1 MRQVYRPLGPF
12 FQAARW
18 VGLVLA
24 LMLGHLLS
32 HAQGL
37 PGSAATT
44 RVDTGQVVAELWVH
58 APQGAGPASRF
69 WLGLSLRHAPEWH
82 TYWRNPGDSGLPTQI
97 ELVHPPAGLQLGEPI
112 WPLPQK
118 LRAGDLTNYG
128 YDGTVLLVVP
138 VQVPPSAD
146 PLTKSWALNITA
158 NWLVCRLEC
167 IPQEANFQVE
177 VPTQLSQAAHAA
189 AFERVFGTQPSRITP
204 STTAEFAQ
212 GLLTV
217 RLHDLPEVMRGQKV
231 SVFPDTP
238 EILASAAETDP
249 RARQQ
254 WEGTSLTLALPL
266 SALRQ
271 AEPRTLDL
279 LLTTGSGPAKR
290 GVWQTVTI
298 AGPWP
303 AALDKP
309 LAPKVALEPSASVG
323 WGFLLAL
330 AGALVGGLI
339 LNLMPCVLP
348 VLALKVLAF
357 ARHAHAVRAH
367 RVAGLAY
374 SGGVLASFALLGAG
388 LLAMRAAGE
397 QLGWGFQL
405 QSPAV
410 VVAMAL
416 LFLAIGLNLLGWF
429 EVGQILPSSWLS
441 MQARHPVLDAA
452 LSGVLAVAV
461 ASPCT
466 APFMGASL
474 GLALTLPAW
483 QAMAIFL
490 TLGLGLALPYLLAS
504 WWPALALR
512 LPRPGP
518 WMQRMRQW
526 LAVPMFATVA
536 WLLWVLAQQL
546 GASPVSANAHE
557 ERWQAWSAARVERHL
572 MAGEPVFVDF
582 TAAWCV
588 TCQINERTTLADAD
602 VLNAFDQA
610 GVRLLRADWTR
621 QDPAITEA
629 LRQLGRSGVPV
640 YVLQVPGRDPQV
652 FSEIL
657 SRSALL
663 ESLRQLPA
671 PRQETRSP

>member
-1 MRQVYRPLGPF
+1 MRQVYGPLGPF
-12 FQAARW
+12 FQAVRW

-24 LMLGHLLS
+24 LLLGHFLS

-37 PGSAATT
+37 PGNAATT

-97 ELVHPPAGLQLGEPI
+97 ELVLPPAGLQLGETI
-112 WPLPQK
+112 WPLPHK

-146 PLTKSWALNITA
+146 PLAKSWALNITA

-177 VPTQLSQAAHAA
+177 VPTQLSQAPHAA
-189 AFERVFGTQPSRITP
+189 AFDRVVGGQPSRIT
-204 STTAEFAQ
+204 SSAKAEFAQ

-217 RLHDLPEVMRGQKV
+217 RLPNLPEVMRGQKV

-238 EILASAAETDP
+238 EILTSAAEADP
-249 RARQQ
+249 RAQQQ

-271 AEPRTLDL
+271 AEPATLDL
-279 LLTTGSGPAKR
+279 LLTTGSGPARR
-290 GVWQTVTI
+290 GVWQTLTI

-309 LAPKVALEPSASVG
+309 LAPKVAPEPSASIG

-374 SGGVLASFALLGAG
+374 TGGVLASFALLGAG

-441 MQARHPVLDAA
+441 LQARHPVLDAA

-526 LAVPMFATVA
+526 LALPMFATVA

-546 GASPVSANAHE
+546 GASPVGVNAQT

-657 SRSALL
+657 SRSVLL
-663 ESLRQLPA
+663 DSLRQLPK
-671 PRQETRSP
+671 PRQETQTP